1 MTFFTHIVSA
11 ILFYSFAFLF
21 ALALVV
27 WMEKYQNRKP

>member
-11 ILFYSFAFLF
+11 ILFYSFGFL
-21 ALALVV
+21 LAIAIVT